1 MLVVGFMR
9 FFPRNMLVRSV
20 LALALLTFASCSK
33 QQVVLLEPKENDLV
47 EINGCVVSACN
58 FLAIAKAK
66 HRLEPD
72 FWARI
77 LLVRF
82 EDNAAGHAYCVWET
96 EGTIYGYDRN
106 SGGFPIPVYTRDPRA
121 IAIVLAQEL
130 SKVMKRP
137 LAVKSADFV
146 EPATAKIYAY
156 ALSPTAAV
164 VPPAGSAPLLGTA
177 PFHTRPLELELPH
190 PRAKQH

>member
-1 MLVVGFMR
+1 MR
-9 FFPRNMLVRSV
+9 FSPRKILFY
-20 LALALLTFASCSK
+20 ALSAVILFTFASCSK

-58 FLAIAKAK
+58 FLAITKAK

-72 FWARI
+72 FWTRI

-130 SKVMKRP
+130 SKVLKRP

-156 ALSPTAAV
+156 AISPTAANTL
-164 VPPAGSAPLLGTA
+164 PPAASAPLLSTA
-177 PFHTRPLELELPH
+177 PFYVRPLQLELPR
-190 PRAKQH
+190 PAAKQH